1 MAGEGGSSKVM
12 PSPATAP
19 KKGPGRKKAAR
30 ASAKDQATS
39 VVACNSLTLPEM
51 KVNALESSRHL
62 EKRFTFL
69 WTTALSLLPTNAPV
83 ANHMVYVALH
93 HSVLPSLHRFPMLIR
108 SMNPFIVRF
117 KQCDDDAIGS
127 FESRGAATSV
137 KALTSTTREGPEASA
152 PASKRL
158 KPDSEAEGQRGE
170 SEPAVSVVAPAGSQP
185 REAPNLQQDMK
196 TAASMFAP
204 PPSPPRKLLDGPKT
218 RKKKKKKAQ
227 PDAAVVAV
235 KSSLS
240 SFLQSLQ
247 PSSRK

>member
-30 ASAKDQATS
+30 ASAKAQATS
-39 VVACNSLTLPEM
+39 VVACGSLALPDM

-83 ANHMVYVALH
+83 ANHMVATMMQLARSSRRVKCH
-93 HSVLPSLHRFPMLIR
+93 RCQHSNDRPGASVVHKPKTKKR
-108 SMNPFIVRF
+108 SRSE
-117 KQCDDDAIGS
+117 D
-127 FESRGAATSV
+127 
-137 KALTSTTREGPEASA
+137 PEASA
-152 PASKRL
+152 PANKRL
-158 KPDSEAEGQRGE
+158 KPDSEAEDQRGE
-170 SEPAVSVVAPAGSQP
+170 PEPAASVVAPAGSQP

-204 PPSPPRKLLDGPKT
+204 PPSPPRKLLDGPKK

-227 PDAAVVAV
+227 PDAAAVAV